1 MGSNPEQINVRIPGD
16 LRAWLRQQTQLN
28 RSSLSSEVTR
38 CIRERMSRN
47 SPERTNPAQMQEAQQ
62 A

>member
-1 MGSNPEQINVRIPGD
+1 MSSNPEQINVRIPGD

-47 SPERTNPAQMQEAQQ
+47 APERGDAGQQHEAQQ
-62 A
+62 